1 MQRREKSTLSRNSG
15 IQIIRIY
22 EMQWKCL
29 DLGQCTIFPSCYRQN
44 FCVEPPCGQLN
55 PMKEEIYEILE
66 QIFLEYFEIFHFD
79 SFHYGGDEVD
89 FRCWRSEEAVTGPME
104 GQYPTTD
111 EGFNIIDFT

>member
-1 MQRREKSTLSRNSG
+1 M
-15 IQIIRIY
+15 
-22 EMQWKCL
+22 
-29 DLGQCTIFPSCYRQN
+29 
-44 FCVEPPCGQLN
+44 EPPCGQLN

-104 GQYPTTD
+104 GQYSTTD
-111 EGFNIIDFT
+111 EGFRFHVKFE